1 MKRKELKRAAAGLMA
16 VALCMGLTAFPVFA
30 GGTEIGRS
38 VTVVE
43 DGGKRTVLG
52 LDEKGEGSG
61 WSYGGNMVLT
71 LDGFTGEQIR
81 LNGGSPDGKDLFIE
95 LVGDNTITGTDS
107 LSGVHSDYNSFYDE
121 NRIIFTGSGDLE
133 ITNTTSSLGS
143 PGKYIFGQDGVVTLN
158 HGELK
163 GQTTLVVQSNAT
175 VNINENTS
183 GSSLPSLTLTIN
195 GGIVNLYNKQQI
207 GLAYGLDQNKE
218 FGNICRITEDGLLTV
233 KTGFSGEAPLLCG
246 RGNEPLPEFYEHF
259 YVTTVDGRPT
269 HIQDE
274 GSSPSCALV
283 DENGNKLTSAHIR
296 GNGSYVYNGEDD
308 FQVPEPEDPGD
319 GEEGGSQE
327 KPGTGE
333 GGTDP
338 EKPGTGEG
346 GTDPEKP
353 GTGEDDNVVT
363 DSNGH
368 KATDSNAH
376 SSSSGSGGGYG
387 PGKGYGYY
395 AVRNEAGPG
404 QPVGDSRWNGG
415 QWRQDTNGWWFAGT
429 DGSYP
434 KAGWAQLEWNGQK
447 LWYHFD
453 ANGYMS
459 TGWIQDDGNWYYLH
473 AEGDGNRGFMHTGW
487 QEIGG
492 KWYYFH
498 KDTDGAALPVGA
510 MLSNT
515 VTPDGYTVGSD
526 GAWI

>member
-16 VALCMGLTAFPVFA
+16 VSLCMGLTAFPVFA

-158 HGELK
+158 HG
-163 GQTTLVVQSNAT
+163 GFNSQTALVVQSNAT

-195 GGIVNLYNKQQI
+195 GGTVNLYNKQQI
-207 GLAYGLDQNKE
+207 GLSYGLDQNKE

-233 KTGFSGEAPLLCG
+233 KTGFTGEAPLLCG
-246 RGNEPLPEFYEHF
+246 VGNDPRPAFYSHF
-259 YVTTVDGRPT
+259 HVTTVDGGETRIDDKVP
-269 HIQDE
+269 DL
-274 GSSPSCALV
+274 GGFPSCALV
-283 DENGNKLTSAHIR
+283 DADGTKLLEAHIR
-296 GNGSYVYNGEDD
+296 GNGSYVYDGKDD
-308 FQVPEPEDPGD
+308 FQVPEPKPETPGA
-319 GEEGGSQE
+319 GEQGTGSE
-327 KPGTGE
+327 TPGTGE
-333 GGTDP
+333 GGADP
-338 EKPGTGEG
+338 SVPGTGGAEPK
-346 GTDPEKP
+346 PELP
-353 GTGEDDNVVT
+353 GAGENDTVAS

-368 KATDSNAH
+368 KVTDSNAH
-376 SSSSGSGGGYG
+376 SSSGSSGGYG
-387 PGKGYGYY
+387 PGRGYGYY
-395 AVRNEAGPG
+395 SVRNEAGPG
-404 QPVGDSRWNGG
+404 QPVGDSRWNGRTPTAG
-415 QWRQDTNGWWFAGT
+415 GLPGPTAAIQRQAGHSWSGMDRSSGT
-429 DGSYP
+429 T
-434 KAGWAQLEWNGQK
+434 L
-447 LWYHFD
+447 
-453 ANGYMS
+453 
-459 TGWIQDDGNWYYLH
+459 
-473 AEGDGNRGFMHTGW
+473 
-487 QEIGG
+487 
-492 KWYYFH
+492 
-498 KDTDGAALPVGA
+498 
-510 MLSNT
+510 
-515 VTPDGYTVGSD
+515 TPMG
-526 GAWI
+526 I

>member
-1 MKRKELKRAAAGLMA
+1 M
-16 VALCMGLTAFPVFA
+16 
-30 GGTEIGRS
+30 
-38 VTVVE
+38 
-43 DGGKRTVLG
+43 
-52 LDEKGEGSG
+52 
-61 WSYGGNMVLT
+61 
-71 LDGFTGEQIR
+71 
-81 LNGGSPDGKDLFIE
+81 
-95 LVGDNTITGTDS
+95 
-107 LSGVHSDYNSFYDE
+107 
-121 NRIIFTGSGDLE
+121 
-133 ITNTTSSLGS
+133 
-143 PGKYIFGQDGVVTLN
+143 
-158 HGELK
+158 
-163 GQTTLVVQSNAT
+163 
-175 VNINENTS
+175 
-183 GSSLPSLTLTIN
+183 
-195 GGIVNLYNKQQI
+195 
-207 GLAYGLDQNKE
+207 
-218 FGNICRITEDGLLTV
+218 
-233 KTGFSGEAPLLCG
+233 
-246 RGNEPLPEFYEHF
+246 
-259 YVTTVDGRPT
+259 TTVDGRPT

-415 QWRQDTNGWWFAGT
+415 QWRQDANGWWFAGT

-487 QEIGG
+487 QRSAVNGIISIRIPTGRPCRWEPCCPIR
-492 KWYYFH
+492 
-498 KDTDGAALPVGA
+498 
-510 MLSNT
+510 
-515 VTPDGYTVGSD
+515 
-526 GAWI
+526 

>member
-16 VALCMGLTAFPVFA
+16 VSLCMGLTAFPVFA

-158 HGELK
+158 HG
-163 GQTTLVVQSNAT
+163 GFNSQTALVVQSNAT

-195 GGIVNLYNKQQI
+195 GGTVNLYNKQQI
-207 GLAYGLDQNKE
+207 GLSYGLDQNKE

-233 KTGFSGEAPLLCG
+233 KTGFTGEAPLLCG
-246 RGNEPLPEFYEHF
+246 VGNDPRPAFYSHF
-259 YVTTVDGRPT
+259 HVTTVDGGETRIDDKVP
-269 HIQDE
+269 DL
-274 GSSPSCALV
+274 GGFPSCALV
-283 DENGNKLTSAHIR
+283 DADGTKLLEAHIR
-296 GNGSYVYNGEDD
+296 GNGSYVYDGKDD
-308 FQVPEPEDPGD
+308 FQVPEPKPETPGA
-319 GEEGGSQE
+319 GEQGTGSE
-327 KPGTGE
+327 TPGTGE
-333 GGTDP
+333 GGADP
-338 EKPGTGEG
+338 SVPGTGGAEPK
-346 GTDPEKP
+346 PELP
-353 GTGEDDNVVT
+353 GAGENDTVAS

-368 KATDSNAH
+368 KVTDSNAH
-376 SSSSGSGGGYG
+376 SSSGSSGGYG
-387 PGKGYGYY
+387 PGRGYGYY
-395 AVRNEAGPG
+395 SVRNEAGPG

-415 QWRQDTNGWWFAGT
+415 QWRQDANGWWFAGT

-453 ANGYMS
+453 TNGYMS
-459 TGWIQDDGNWYYLH
+459 TGWIQDGGNWYYLH
-473 AEGDGNRGFMHTGW
+473 AAGDGNRGFMHTGW

-492 KWYYFH
+492 K
-498 KDTDGAALPVGA
+498 
-510 MLSNT
+510 
-515 VTPDGYTVGSD
+515 
-526 GAWI
+526 